1 MHRRTGLF
9 LLLPFGPNILKC
21 FPNISKVELLY
32 IVFSSD
38 AYIEYFAF
46 ACVNKWDAKLQNK
59 YILK

>member
-9 LLLPFGPNILKC
+9 FTATFLGRTFLKMLPPTYQ
-21 FPNISKVELLY
+21 KVELLY

-46 ACVNKWDAKLQNK
+46 ACV
-59 YILK
+59 

>member
-46 ACVNKWDAKLQNK
+46 ACVNKMIIGCEITK
-59 YILK
+59 